1 MGEFVHID
9 ALGPRGSYRARDRK
23 QLTTLSGIEIGEIS
37 QVPPLYVR
45 RALTAMR
52 KAPKLPAAERF
63 AVLER
68 AAEVFTEAE
77 IGGHGP
83 DEYPRLVSVA
93 SGVPL
98 AVVRQSVQ
106 WVADV
111 LREQRATLELAIPKG
126 AVADWQDRRTL
137 DGCAVWTRK
146 GAATRP
152 RAPVG

>member
-9 ALGPRGSYRARDRK
+9 ALGPQGSYRARDRK

-45 RALTAMR
+45 RALTAM
-52 KAPKLPAAERF
+52 KLPAAERF

-83 DEYPRLVSVA
+83 DEYARLVSVA

-98 AVVRQSVQ
+98 AVMRQSVQ

-111 LREQRATLELAIPKG
+111 LREQRATLELAMPKG

-152 RAPVG
+152 CAPVG